1 VVTIETC
8 KLSHSWLRRF
18 RHRSF
23 STGAAATLLAVLG
36 GLTMLTVL
44 VFGQQHE
51 SSVDWTRTIA
61 DVRAG
66 RGGPLVALEADI

>member
-1 VVTIETC
+1 MAANGFIVVVKISADMVHRAVPSAVADTC
-8 KLSHSWLRRF
+8 I
-18 RHRSF
+18 
-23 STGAAATLLAVLG
+23 GV
-36 GLTMLTVL
+36 MLTVL